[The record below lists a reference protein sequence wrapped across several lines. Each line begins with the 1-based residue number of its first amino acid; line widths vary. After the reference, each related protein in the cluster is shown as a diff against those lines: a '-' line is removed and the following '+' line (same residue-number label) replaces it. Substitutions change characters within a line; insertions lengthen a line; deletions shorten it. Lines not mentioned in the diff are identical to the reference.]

1 MANYPIGALSAA
13 TGCKVETI
21 RYYEH
26 IKLMPAPPRTAGGQ
40 RLYTEKHVSRLGFI
54 RHARDLGFNI
64 DTIRE
69 LLKLSDRPDQPCS
82 QVDVIARR
90 HLEDIDTKIER
101 LTELRGEMQRMIR
114 ACKRGRIS
122 ECRIIESLAA
132 HSRP

>member
-1 MANYPIGALSAA
+1 MTNYLIGALSAA

-21 RYYEH
+21 RYYER

-40 RLYTEKHVSRLGFI
+40 RIYTEKHVSRLAFI
-54 RHARDLGFNI
+54 RHARGLGFNI

-69 LLKLSDRPDQPCS
+69 LLKLSDRPDQSCG

-90 HLEDIDTKIER
+90 HLEDIDTKIVR
-101 LTELRGEMQRMIR
+101 LTELRGEIQRMIR